1 MGYESDSIIK
11 VKKNNIIKIPE
22 HLVKSY
28 KIKEGDFF
36 IVEKPEFNH
45 ILLKKAKL
53 VEK

>member
-1 MGYESDSIIK
+1 MGYESDSIIQ
-11 VKKNNIIKIPE
+11 VKKGNIIKIPE
-22 HLVKSY
+22 ELIKRY

-36 IVEKPEFNH
+36 IVEQPEFNH